1 METATRE
8 SESEMKTFLLLTDI
22 LNSLGSDLNTTSAR
36 NKELLS
42 SVMYRLANSQ
52 SSVLDSEIQSEYSVR
67 KNHEI
72 LRAESSELVFLS
84 KTNKNCVLVKTLLGF
99 AKLEISSELQNLS
112 PARLYALCTAY
123 EAILSMK
130 HSLVTTAPAVMRN
143 VMLYKI
149 THSRQLLDM
158 VGAPSGGTY
167 FVLDYIIKSEL
178 PKLFPPTNDFVSCD
192 DNLQVKR
199 VISSSKLKEGHKF
212 TVKVVDSHVNFQ
224 NNSDKQTH
232 VLKKE
237 ENKPVHWLKKPD
249 KPDVDE
255 FENKLPGYEIEG
267 RKVRSVVV
275 GCWMSDELGDL
286 KENRDPVAKLTRLRR
301 SRPEEQNLYP
311 CPSCGGEGI
320 NICTDQFIDLLFLN

>member
-1 METATRE
+1 METASKE
-8 SESEMKTFLLLTDI
+8 SESEVKTFKLLTDI
-22 LNSLGSDLNTTSAR
+22 LDILDSDLNTTSPR
-36 NKELLS
+36 NQELLS
-42 SVMYRLANSQ
+42 SVMYKLSSSQ
-52 SSVLDSEIQSEYSVR
+52 SLVLDSEIQSEISVR
-67 KNHEI
+67 KTHKI
-72 LRAESSELVFLS
+72 LRAESSEIAFLS
-84 KTNKNCVLVKTLLGF
+84 KTNKNNVLLKTLFGF
-99 AKLEISSELQNLS
+99 AKLDMSTELQNMS
-112 PARLYALCTAY
+112 PAKLYALCTAY

-158 VGAPSGGTY
+158 VGAPSGGKHS
-167 FVLDYIIKSEL
+167 VLSSIIRSEL
-178 PKLFPPTNDFVSCD
+178 PHLFPPANDFVSCD

-224 NNSDKQTH
+224 NNSDKLTS

-249 KPDVDE
+249 QSDIDE
-255 FENKLPGYEIEG
+255 FENKLPGYEMEG

-275 GCWMSDELGDL
+275 GGWMLDEIRNI
-286 KENRDPVAKLTRLRR
+286 KENKDPVAKLTRLRR
-301 SRPEEQNLYP
+301 SRPEEQNVYP
-311 CPSCGGEGI
+311 CSNCGGEGKISVKI
-320 NICTDQFIDLLFLN
+320 NS

>member
-1 METATRE
+1 METASRE
-8 SESEMKTFLLLTDI
+8 SESEVKTFQLLTDI
-22 LNSLGSDLNTTSAR
+22 LASLDSDLNTTSPR
-36 NKELLS
+36 NQELLS
-42 SVMYRLANSQ
+42 SIMHKLACSQ
-52 SSVLDSEIQSEYSVR
+52 SSVLYSEIQSEMSVR

-72 LRAESSELVFLS
+72 LREESSELVFLS
-84 KTNKNCVLVKTLLGF
+84 KSSRNSVLVKTLLGF
-99 AKLEISSELQNLS
+99 ANLEMSSELQNLS
-112 PARLYALCTAY
+112 QNRLYALCTAY

-158 VGAPSGGTY
+158 VGAPSGGKHS
-167 FVLDYIIKSEL
+167 VLSSIIKSEL
-178 PKLFPPTNDFVSCD
+178 PHLFPPANDFVSCD

-224 NNSDKQTH
+224 NNSDKVTN
-232 VLKKE
+232 VLRKE
-237 ENKPVHWLKKPD
+237 ANKPVHWLKKPD
-249 KPDVDE
+249 KPDIDK

-275 GCWMSDELGDL
+275 GGWMSEEVRDL
-286 KENRDPVAKLTRLRR
+286 RGNRDPVAKLTRLRR
-301 SRPEEQNLYP
+301 SRPEELNLYP
-311 CPSCGGEGI
+311 CSNCGGEGR
-320 NICTDQFIDLLFLN
+320 NI